1 MLIKECK
8 VALKN
13 NHLEQRNLSKKS
25 EVRYMR
31 HITINLVDHYGK
43 HLYFI
48 KKQGPGFN
56 FPVPLRNEVWF
67 YNYISR
73 QKELFKIKE
82 YIPNFFGY
90 DKEYK
95 MLILETLYNYE
106 PFYNYTE
113 RLKAFP
119 KEISE
124 CLAKNIAHLHAKTIL
139 LSHKNKDIPSFCSNI
154 PSFDRITPEILA
166 NNNDAFIEMLEI
178 IQSDDRI
185 YESLDSLRN
194 LTKYCL
200 IHGDL
205 KFDNILI
212 SKYTKIPSL
221 KFVDWEL
228 CGWGNPHVDL
238 GTIIGNYILLWAK
251 SIRLRRNR
259 SLQDSIKS
267 SKISFLGLTLAINH
281 FLKTYRESIKE
292 DLPCFPAISTTNII
306 KYAGLVILL
315 SVFVEV
321 KLMYRLSS
329 MGVLCLSLSK
339 TLLTEPHYATSLLN
353 IK

>member
-25 EVRYMR
+25 EIRYMR

-56 FPVPLRNEVWF
+56 FPAPLRNEVWF

-113 RLKAFP
+113 RLKGFS
-119 KEISE
+119 K
-124 CLAKNIAHLHAKTIL
+124 
-139 LSHKNKDIPSFCSNI
+139 
-154 PSFDRITPEILA
+154 
-166 NNNDAFIEMLEI
+166 
-178 IQSDDRI
+178 
-185 YESLDSLRN
+185 RN
-194 LTKYCL
+194 
-200 IHGDL
+200 
-205 KFDNILI
+205 
-212 SKYTKIPSL
+212 
-221 KFVDWEL
+221 
-228 CGWGNPHVDL
+228 
-238 GTIIGNYILLWAK
+238 
-251 SIRLRRNR
+251 
-259 SLQDSIKS
+259 
-267 SKISFLGLTLAINH
+267 
-281 FLKTYRESIKE
+281 
-292 DLPCFPAISTTNII
+292 
-306 KYAGLVILL
+306 
-315 SVFVEV
+315 
-321 KLMYRLSS
+321 
-329 MGVLCLSLSK
+329 
-339 TLLTEPHYATSLLN
+339 
-353 IK
+353 